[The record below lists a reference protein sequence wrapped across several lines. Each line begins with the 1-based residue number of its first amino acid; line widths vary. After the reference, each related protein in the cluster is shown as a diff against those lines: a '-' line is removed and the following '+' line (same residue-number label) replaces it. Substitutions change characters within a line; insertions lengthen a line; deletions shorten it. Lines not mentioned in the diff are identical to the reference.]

1 MKEVLEILRIER
13 FKMFPEPIGM
23 VQNIDDAEAHES
35 IAATVVKKPSKPNQ
49 RLETFLESRRR
60 RTTMVDSEENSDG
73 YLIAWSPVL
82 LEVGCC

>member
-1 MKEVLEILRIER
+1 MSASRCFPRPIET
-13 FKMFPEPIGM
+13 

-35 IAATVVKKPSKPNQ
+35 IAATVVKAPSKPNQ
-49 RLETFLESRRR
+49 RLKTFLESRRR
-60 RTTMVDSEENSDG
+60 KTTMVDSEEISDG